1 MPPSLPRHR
10 RRPSR
15 SVFLVRRVVVG
26 TAGVALIVAVVFVV
40 VDLVRSKGHNSNALV
55 TTTAPGAHGRHGAGS
70 IPKSSTTTKPSN
82 PVTIAA
88 VGDTELGN
96 TPNLPPDPSTYLQP
110 IETALS
116 APIVFGNLEGTLTDQ
131 SSSKCAAGATNCYAF
146 HTPPSYAQVLRQA
159 GFTVLNSANNHSHD
173 FGSAGL
179 ADTTAA
185 LQAAGITQTGLP
197 GEIGVVTDGV
207 TKVAFVAFAP
217 YPNVN
222 NLLDLTTAKQLI
234 EQAKTEANVV
244 VVYMHAGAEGSSA
257 DHVTGEEETY
267 VGEDRG
273 NEKAFAHAAID
284 DGADLVIASG
294 PHVLRGME
302 FYNGHLIAYSLGDFA
317 TYYDFST
324 SGTLDL
330 SGILKVTLGPNGTF
344 LSGRFVSLLLDGAGR
359 PSVDPSGSAAQF
371 VNQLS
376 NQDFGSAAAT
386 ISPNGQIAPGSN
398 PTSSG

>member
-1 MPPSLPRHR
+1 MPTSRPRHR
-10 RRPSR
+10 RRQSR
-15 SVFLVRRVVVG
+15 SVHIRRRIVLG
-26 TAGVALIVAVVFVV
+26 TASVALIAAVVFVV
-40 VDLVRSKGHNSNALV
+40 VDVASSRSHNPSASV
-55 TTTAPGAHGRHGAGS
+55 TTTAPRTHGRHADGS
-70 IPKSSTTTKPSN
+70 IPKSSTTTTAAN

-96 TPNLPPDPSTYLQP
+96 TPNLPPNPSTYLQP
-110 IETALS
+110 VESALS

-131 SSSKCAAGATNCYAF
+131 STSKCAAGSSECYAF
-146 HTPPSYAQVLRQA
+146 HTPPSYASVLRQA

-185 LQAAGITQTGLP
+185 LQAAGITQSGLP
-197 GEIGVVTDGV
+197 GEIGVVTDGT

-222 NLLDLTTAKQLI
+222 NLLDFATAKQLI
-234 EQAKTEANVV
+234 EQARTEAGVV
-244 VVYMHAGAEGSSA
+244 VVYMHAGAEGASA
-257 DHVTGEEETY
+257 DHVTGQEETY

-273 NEKAFAHAAID
+273 NAKAFAHAAID

-317 TYYDFST
+317 TYYDFAT
-324 SGTLDL
+324 SGALDL
-330 SGILKVTLGPNGTF
+330 SGILKVTLSPDGTF
-344 LSGRFVSLLLDGAGR
+344 LSGQFISLLLDGGGR

-376 NQDFGSAAAT
+376 NEDFGSAAAT
-386 ISPNGQIAPGSN
+386 ISVSGQIASASN
-398 PTSSG
+398 PT

>member
-1 MPPSLPRHR
+1 MPPGPQHR
-10 RRPSR
+10 RRQPR
-15 SVFLVRRVVVG
+15 SVYLVRR
-26 TAGVALIVAVVFVV
+26 AAAAAIGVALIVGVVLVV
-40 VDLVRSKGHNSNALV
+40 QDLAQSSNHNPTTSATTTTPRTSRHGTRGVHKSV
-55 TTTAPGAHGRHGAGS
+55 TTT
-70 IPKSSTTTKPSN
+70 TVSN

-96 TPNLPPDPSTYLQP
+96 TPNLPSSPSTYLQP
-110 IETALS
+110 VAAALS

-131 SSSKCAAGATNCYAF
+131 SSSKCAPGATNCYAF

-179 ADTTAA
+179 SDTSAA
-185 LQAAGITQTGLP
+185 LVAAGITQTGLP
-197 GEIGVVTDGV
+197 GQIGVVTQGA
-207 TKVAFVAFAP
+207 TKVAFAAFAP
-217 YPNVN
+217 YSNTN
-222 NLLDLTTAKQLI
+222 NLLDLTAAKQLI
-234 EQAKTEANVV
+234 AQARAEATVV

-257 DHVTGEEETY
+257 DHVTGQDETY

-317 TYYDFST
+317 TYQDFST
-324 SGTLDL
+324 SGDLDL
-330 SGILKVTLGPNGTF
+330 SGILKVTLRPDGGF
-344 LSGRFVSLLLDGAGR
+344 ASGQFISLLLDAEGR
-359 PSVDPSGSAAQF
+359 PAVDSSGSAAQF

-376 NQDFGSAAAT
+376 TADFGSAAAIIST
-386 ISPNGQIAPGSN
+386 SGQISPAPGS
-398 PTSSG
+398 G

>member
-1 MPPSLPRHR
+1 M
-10 RRPSR
+10 
-15 SVFLVRRVVVG
+15 G
-26 TAGVALIVAVVFVV
+26 TAGVALIGAVVFVG
-40 VDLVRSKGHNSNALV
+40 VDLARSKSHNPSASV
-55 TTTAPGAHGRHGAGS
+55 TTTTPRTHGRHGAS
-70 IPKSSTTTKPSN
+70 SKSSTTTKPAN

-197 GEIGVVTDGV
+197 GEIGVVADGA
-207 TKVAFVAFAP
+207 TKVAIVAFGP
-217 YPNVN
+217 YSNVN

-234 EQAKTEANVV
+234 GQARTDANVV

-257 DHVTGEEETY
+257 DHVTGQEETY

>member
-1 MPPSLPRHR
+1 MGG
-10 RRPSR
+10 
-15 SVFLVRRVVVG
+15 V
-26 TAGVALIVAVVFVV
+26 GVALLTAVVFVSL
-40 VDLVRSKGHNSNALV
+40 DLVRSKSHNTRASV
-55 TTTAPGAHGRHGAGS
+55 TTTAPRGLGRRGARS
-70 IPKSSTTTKPSN
+70 IPKSSTTTKPAN

-96 TPNLPPDPSTYLQP
+96 TPNLPPDPSTYLQS
-110 IETALS
+110 IATALS
-116 APIVFGNLEGTLTDQ
+116 APIVFGNLEGTLTEQ
-131 SSSKCAAGATNCYAF
+131 SGSKCAPGSSDCYAF
-146 HTPPSYAQVLRQA
+146 RTPPSYAQVLRQA

-173 FGSAGL
+173 YGTAGL

-197 GEIGVVTDGV
+197 GEIGVVTDGT

-217 YPNVN
+217 YSNVN
-222 NLLDLTTAKQLI
+222 NLLDFTAAKQLI
-234 EQAKTEANVV
+234 EQARTEANVV

-257 DHVTGEEETY
+257 DHVTGQEESY

-317 TYYDFST
+317 TYYDFSA
-324 SGTLDL
+324 SGDLDL
-330 SGILKVTLGPNGTF
+330 SGILKVTLRSDGTF
-344 LSGRFVSLLLDGAGR
+344 TGGQFISILLDGAGR
-359 PSVDPSGSAAQF
+359 PSVDPSGAAARF

-376 NQDFGSAAAT
+376 NEDFGSAAAT
-386 ISPNGQIAPGSN
+386 ISATGQIAPESN
-398 PTSSG
+398 PT

>member
-1 MPPSLPRHR
+1 
-10 RRPSR
+10 
-15 SVFLVRRVVVG
+15 VRRAVAG
-26 TAGVALIVAVVFVV
+26 AIGVALIVGVVLVV
-40 VDLVRSKGHNSNALV
+40 LDLAHSNNHHLSASA
-55 TTTAPGAHGRHGAGS
+55 TTTTPRTSGRHGARP
-70 IPKSSTTTKPSN
+70 IRKSVTTTTMSN

-96 TPNLPPDPSTYLQP
+96 TPNLPSDPSTYLQP
-110 IETALS
+110 VEAALS

-131 SSSKCAAGATNCYAF
+131 SSSKCAPGATNCYAF
-146 HTPPSYAQVLRQA
+146 HTPPSYAQVFRQA

-173 FGSAGL
+173 FGSSGL
-179 ADTTAA
+179 SDTTAA

-197 GEIGVVTDGV
+197 GQIGVVTEGT
-207 TKVAFVAFAP
+207 TKVAFAAFAP
-217 YPNVN
+217 YSNVN
-222 NLLDLTTAKQLI
+222 NLLDLTAAKQLI
-234 EQAKTEANVV
+234 QQARAEASVV

-257 DHVTGEEETY
+257 DHVTGQDETY

-317 TYYDFST
+317 TYQDFST
-324 SGTLDL
+324 SGNLDL
-330 SGILKVTLGPNGTF
+330 SGILKVTLRPDGGF
-344 LSGRFVSLLLDGAGR
+344 ASGQFVSLLLDAEGR
-359 PSVDPSGSAAQF
+359 PAVDSSGSAAQF

-376 NQDFGSAAAT
+376 TGDFASAAAIISASGQ
-386 ISPNGQIAPGSN
+386 ISPAPGS
-398 PTSSG
+398 G